1 MSADN
6 KKQELRSMLE
16 GKSTAELEELL
27 ALEATEFDAAGP
39 NVDLITAA
47 LEVIAERENTKEHD
61 AQLTEQAWKD
71 FQEYVILKE
80 QESSES
86 DNTEEQPLEHRRI
99 IKYGQRSPRF
109 SRAVRIGLVAA
120 VVAVLLCTSALGW
133 NVFRAVAGWTE
144 ETFSFLTGQE
154 RQPHAELDVF
164 RQQRLSVERRTNVP
178 AMPNW
183 VPDGTNA
190 MGWPSEN
197 ERTDRSVVQSL
208 YTIGDREFT
217 IRITIYNTP
226 PEAYHMIYQKDA
238 TADEVYSVGD
248 ISHYIVGNN
257 NTCSATWINGCVEG
271 HIQGELTLAELR
283 QMLDSIY
290 KE

>member
-71 FQEYVILKE
+71 FQEYVILKG

-120 VVAVLLCTSALGW
+120 VVAVLLCTTALGW

-154 RQPHAELDVF
+154 RSVIGELDVF
-164 RQQRLSVERRTNVP
+164 HTLRVSVQGKTEITAIPKWAP
-178 AMPNW
+178 ADT
-183 VPDGTNA
+183 VENA
-190 MGWPSEN
+190 PLKEM
-197 ERTDRSVVQSL
+197 ERTDRYIVQSS
-208 YTIGDREFT
+208 YTMGEREFT
-217 IRITIYNTP
+217 IRITVHDVA
-226 PEAYHMIYQKDA
+226 PEQFTIAYQKNA
-238 TADEVYSVGD
+238 EIEETHENGG
-248 ISHYIVGNN
+248 ITHYIMGN
-257 NTCSATWINGCVEG
+257 TETLSSMWINGCVEG
-271 HIQGELTLAELR
+271 HIQGELTVEELR

>member
-71 FQEYVILKE
+71 FQEYVTLKE

-86 DNTEEQPLEHRRI
+86 DNTEDQPLEHRRI

-154 RQPHAELDVF
+154 RQPRAELDVF
-164 RQQRLSVERRTNVP
+164 RQQRLLITERTDVP

-183 VPDGTNA
+183 SPEGTAANGLPKENA
-190 MGWPSEN
+190 
-197 ERTDRSVVQSL
+197 RADRYIVQSS
-208 YTIGDREFT
+208 YTIGEREFT
-217 IRITIYNTP
+217 IRITVHDMA
-226 PEAYHMIYQKDA
+226 PEQFTIAYQKNA
-238 TADEVYSVGD
+238 EIEETHASGG
-248 ISHYIVGNN
+248 ITHYIMGN
-257 NTCSATWINGCVEG
+257 TETLSAMWINDRVEG
-271 HIQGELTLAELR
+271 YIQGELTVEELR